1 MDMKQLS
8 ILVTP
13 FRDADLLVAVCSEMS
28 GLVVHARSLDE
39 LDAKLPGAIRELI
52 EASGKKVL
60 AVETVRHD
68 LPQADGFD
76 IPRQCISA
84 AVALSRR

>member
-1 MDMKQLS
+1 MHMKQLS

-13 FRDADLLVAVCSEMS
+13 FRDVDLLVAVCPEMS

-39 LDAKLPGAIRELI
+39 LDAKLPGAIRELV
-52 EASGKKVL
+52 EAGGKKVL
-60 AVETVRHD
+60 VVETVRHD

-76 IPRQCISA
+76 IPRQFITA

>member
-1 MDMKQLS
+1 MHMKQLS

-13 FRDADLLVAVCSEMS
+13 FRNADLLVAVCPEMS
-28 GLVVHARSLDE
+28 GLVVYARSLDE
-39 LDAKLPGAIRELI
+39 LDAKLPGAIRELV
-52 EASGKKVL
+52 EAGGKKLL
-60 AVETVRHD
+60 AVETVRQD

-76 IPRQCISA
+76 VPRQFITA

>member
-1 MDMKQLS
+1 MRMKQLS

-13 FRDADLLVAVCSEMS
+13 FRDADLLVAVCPEMS

-39 LDAKLPGAIRELI
+39 LDTKLPGAIRELV
-52 EASGKKVL
+52 EAGGEKVL
-60 AVETVRHD
+60 AVETARHD

-76 IPRQCISA
+76 TNSSPRP
-84 AVALSRR
+84 LP